1 MPAEITALTTRE
13 GVMALREMEKKLAAA
28 QVDLLQAAKDMKT
41 IVDQE
46 IEALGPYRQGYQNM
60 VAFADVA
67 VSDASGDIETLRKIL
82 LSKAERIEQWLEQG
96 KPAGVTGSSTS
107 ANSDGGDDSDSPPVK
122 VKKKVR

>member
-96 KPAGVTGSSTS
+96 KPAGVTESSTS